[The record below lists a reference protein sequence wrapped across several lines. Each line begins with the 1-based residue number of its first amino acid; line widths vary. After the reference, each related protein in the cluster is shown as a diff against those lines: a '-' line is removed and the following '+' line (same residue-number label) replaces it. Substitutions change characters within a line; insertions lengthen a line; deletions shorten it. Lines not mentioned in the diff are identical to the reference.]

1 MKCPFCSHLE
11 SKVVDSRP
19 AEEGASIRRRREC
32 LACHKRFTTYE
43 TMESLPLMVVKK
55 DGSRQSFDRTKVMA
69 GLIRACEK
77 RPVAYSTLENMVNEI
92 EQVLQNKME
101 REIRSAE
108 IGELVMDRLKAV
120 DEVAY
125 VRFDRS
131 EVLRRAFSGEP
142 DIPRLLMALSTA
154 TGITIT
160 PGDTLLIFDE
170 IQECPEALTAL
181 KYFCEDAPEY
191 HLIAAGSLLGVE
203 SHAGTGFPVGKV
215 DIHMLYPLSFGEF
228 LRAYGTDN
236 LADIIERQD
245 WTMASIFTERLEEL
259 LRYYY
264 YVGGMPAAVN
274 AFIETHNPAEVRR
287 IQTNLLRSYQQDFS
301 KHCPAPLAA
310 KLALLWDSVPEQLA
324 KENKR
329 FIYSAVQKNL
339 RQKDLEDAMNGLQR
353 AGLIYRTPRISK
365 PALPLSA
372 YRDGAVKIFFLDVG
386 LLAAKAGLD
395 AETILHGNRIFQEFK
410 GALAEQYVQQEL
422 RAATETETC
431 YWATADSRTEV
442 DFVIQHRMSVIP
454 VEVKAERNLKAKS
467 LKAYCERYR
476 PEIAVRCSMSEHHTQ
491 RVELPE
497 SAAGYTLIDLPLYA
511 VGQLPAAC
519 RDGQG

>member
-1 MKCPFCSHLE
+1 MIRNRMQDLVRWKERKGRQPLLLLGARQVGKTWLMKEF
-11 SKVVDSRP
+11 
-19 AEEGASIRRRREC
+19 GAQHF
-32 LACHKRFTTYE
+32 AK
-43 TMESLPLMVVKK
+43 
-55 DGSRQSFDRTKVMA
+55 
-69 GLIRACEK
+69 
-77 RPVAYSTLENMVNEI
+77 VAY
-92 EQVLQNKME
+92 
-101 REIRSAE
+101 A
-108 IGELVMDRLKAV
+108 
-120 DEVAY
+120 
-125 VRFDRS
+125 RFDRS
-131 EVLRRAFSGEP
+131 EALRRAFAGEP

-154 TGITIT
+154 TGTTIT
-160 PGDTLLIFDE
+160 PGDTLLILDE
-170 IQECPEALTAL
+170 IQECPAALTSL
-181 KYFCEDAPEY
+181 KYFCEEAPEY
-191 HLIAAGSLLGVE
+191 PIIAAGSLLGVE

-228 LRAYGTDN
+228 LRANGADN

-245 WTMASIFTERLEEL
+245 WEMASIFAERMEEL

-264 YVGGMPAAVN
+264 FVGGMPDAVN
-274 AFIETHNPAEVRR
+274 TFIETHNPAEVRHV
-287 IQTNLLRSYQQDFS
+287 QTNLLRAYQQDFS

-339 RQKDLEDAMNGLQR
+339 RQKDLEDAMNWLQR

-386 LLAAKAGLD
+386 LLAAKSGLD
-395 AETILHGNRIFQEFK
+395 AETILLGNRIFQEFK

-431 YWATADSRTEV
+431 YWATEDSRTEV
-442 DFVIQHRMSVIP
+442 DFVIQHRMSVVP

-476 PEIAVRCSMSEHHTQ
+476 PEVAVRCSMSEHHVQ
-491 RVELPE
+491 KVELPE
-497 SAAGYTLIDLPLYA
+497 AATAYTLIDLPLYA
-511 VGQLPAAC
+511 VSRLCAVCNEAKEL
-519 RDGQG
+519 